1 MRRFLA
7 RLIGGLRHDRA
18 DAELAREMAS
28 HRALLEPDFRRRGF
42 APADARAAAERALG
56 SLARARDLH
65 RDARSFAWLDDLR
78 RDLHYAFRTLRRE
91 PGFTIVVVITLAL
104 GIGANTAIFS
114 VVHSVLIR
122 PLPYRDSARLVRV
135 WENVPGAEIGN
146 GKGPDRRFGAMD
158 VADLLAVSERSRAIA
173 SLAAFSF
180 ARATITIDGD
190 ATRMDGFG
198 VSAGFFPM
206 LGVAPLVGRTFAPEE
221 SIAGG
226 DRVLVL
232 AYDAWQ
238 RFGGAASV
246 LGRTVTFTGNSGGWF
261 SGGIVPEVPYTI
273 VGVMPPGFHFP
284 YDNAQ
289 FWIPRAPARSPDG
302 RPVRRETVARLA
314 DSATPAAAAA
324 EMDAIRRDVHN
335 TATAGGGLY
344 WGTAPPTPSS
354 IQPPST
360 SMVGGRPRYELTP
373 LQREVTGP
381 VKPALLVLTAA
392 VGLVL
397 LIACVNVANLLLAR
411 TASRQREIA
420 VRAAIGAGPGRLV
433 RQLIT
438 ESLLLAGLGG
448 IVGTALAFAGVRL
461 FRLLATTL
469 GRSDLGLA
477 SVFPRLA
484 EVSLDATALGYALA
498 VSFATGVLFGLA
510 PAFRHSRPGQA
521 NILRDAAASP
531 RGGLRNGLVVVEIA
545 LATVL
550 LVGAGL
556 LINSFVKLATVD
568 PGFEPSHLLTFQ
580 IDQSTNQ
587 RQEEQRAFAETFV
600 ERLRAMPDVQSA
612 AYARQLPMVQL
623 QDSLTVTT
631 RRDGVDQL
639 RVAVPQDVRFVSR
652 DYLKTMGIRVLSGR
666 GFTDEDGAGRPG
678 VALINDALARSA
690 FAGENPIGQTM
701 LFGPAGHRMPLE
713 IVGVVGNVRQFG
725 LDRAPEPQYFMDIRQ
740 VPTDPAFRAP
750 PLFPVGVYYTVRTT
764 APVGIMTADVRAIA
778 RQLDPSATL
787 NDVATMEQIVSNSIT
802 RPRMYAVL
810 IGVFAGVA
818 FALAVVGLYG
828 VMAYS
833 VAQRTRE
840 IGVRVALGAERRDV
854 MRLVLRRSLAL
865 TAVGI
870 AIGIGGAAGVARFL
884 ESLLFG
890 LRPLDPATFGAVA
903 CTFAAVAML
912 ASYVPARRAAGVD
925 PLVALR
931 HE

>member
-1 MRRFLA
+1 
-7 RLIGGLRHDRA
+7 
-18 DAELAREMAS
+18 MAA
-28 HRALLEPDFRRRGF
+28 HLALLEDGFRRRGL
-42 APADARAAAERALG
+42 AAADARAAAQRALG
-56 SLARARDLH
+56 SAAYARDLH
-65 RDARSFAWLDDLR
+65 RDARSVACLDDLG
-78 RDLHYAFRTLRRE
+78 RDLRYALRTLRRA
-91 PGFTIVVVITLAL
+91 PGFTFVVVMTLAL

-122 PLPYRDSARLVRV
+122 PLPYPDSARLVRV

-146 GKGPDRRFGAMD
+146 GKGPNRRYAAMD
-158 VADLLAVSERSRAIA
+158 VADLLAVSERSRALA
-173 SLAAFSF
+173 NVAAFSF

-198 VSAGFFPM
+198 VSPGFFPM

-232 AYDAWQ
+232 AYDAWR
-238 RFGGAASV
+238 RFGGDARV
-246 LGRTVTFTGNSGGWF
+246 LGRTVAFTGNSLGWF
-261 SGGIVPEVPYTI
+261 SDGIVPEVPYTI

-314 DSATPAAAAA
+314 DGATPTLAAA
-324 EMDAIRRDVHN
+324 EMDAIRRDLHN
-335 TATAGGGLY
+335 TATVGDGLY
-344 WGTAPPTPSS
+344 WGTAPPPPSS
-354 IQPPST
+354 IQPSST
-360 SMVGGRPRYELTP
+360 SMVGGRPRYELIP
-373 LQREVTGP
+373 VQDELTGP
-381 VKPALLVLTAA
+381 VQPALLVLMAA
-392 VGLVL
+392 VGVVL

-448 IVGTALAFAGVRL
+448 VFGIALAFGGVRL

-477 SVFPRLA
+477 SVFPRLS
-484 EVSLDATALGYALA
+484 EVSVDAAALGYALA
-498 VSFATGVLFGLA
+498 ISIATGLVFGLA
-510 PAFRHSRPGQA
+510 PALRHARPRHA
-521 NILRDAAASP
+521 ALLRDLSASP
-531 RGGLRNGLVVVEIA
+531 RSTIGGSLVVVEIA

-556 LINSFVKLATVD
+556 LITSFVKLATVD
-568 PGFEPSHLLTFQ
+568 PGFEPTHVLTFQ
-580 IDQSTNQ
+580 VLQSTSP
-587 RQEEQRAFAETFV
+587 RPEEQRVFAETFV
-600 ERLRAMPDVQSA
+600 ERLRGVPEVQSA
-612 AYARQLPMVQL
+612 AYGRQLPLVQL
-623 QDSLTVTT
+623 QDSLTVTL
-631 RRDGVDQL
+631 RRGDVDVTL
-639 RVAVPQDVRFVSR
+639 AGEGADVRFVSR
-652 DYLKTMGIRVLSGR
+652 DYLKTMGIPIVAGR
-666 GFTDEDGAGRPG
+666 GLTEADGEGRPG
-678 VALINDALARSA
+678 VVVINDALARRS
-690 FAGENPIGQTM
+690 FAGSTPVGQII
-701 LFGPAGHRMPLE
+701 LFGPQGHRVPLE
-713 IVGVVGNVRQFG
+713 IVGVAGNVRQFG

-750 PLFPVGVYYTVRTT
+750 PLFPVGAYYSVRTT
-764 APVGIMTADVRAIA
+764 ADAGAIAGAARAIA
-778 RQLDPSATL
+778 RQLDPHATL
-787 NDVATMEQIVSNSIT
+787 ADVATMEQIVSNSIT

-810 IGVFAGVA
+810 VGIFAAVA
-818 FALAVVGLYG
+818 FALAIIGLYG

-840 IGVRVALGAERRDV
+840 IGVRVALGAERRAV
-854 MRLVLRRSLAL
+854 LRLVLRRSLWL
-865 TAVGI
+865 TAIGI
-870 AIGIGGAAGVARFL
+870 AIGIAGAAGLTRYL

-890 LRPLDPATFGAVA
+890 LRPLDPS
-903 CTFAAVAML
+903 TFAVVAGTFAVVAML
-912 ASYVPARRAAGVD
+912 ASYLPARRAAGVD

-931 HE
+931 YE